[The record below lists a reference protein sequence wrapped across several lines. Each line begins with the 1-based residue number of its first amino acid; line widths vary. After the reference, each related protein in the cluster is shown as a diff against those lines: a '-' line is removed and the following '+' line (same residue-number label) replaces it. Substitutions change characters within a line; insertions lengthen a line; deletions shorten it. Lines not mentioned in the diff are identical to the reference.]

1 MARGGHPDGE
11 RNKDA
16 FFELPTAEGADRVD
30 YLVPL
35 LGEIFVVTLFP
46 VCRSGRILE
55 LELFHPGILSFW
67 GIILRSHMC
76 ALRQGWKTT
85 ELA

>member
-16 FFELPTAEGADRVD
+16 FFELPTAEGADRID

-35 LGEIFVVTLFP
+35 MGEIFVVTLFP
-46 VCRSGRILE
+46 VCRGILE
-55 LELFHPGILSFW
+55 LEFFHLGIANVGEF
-67 GIILRSHMC
+67 
-76 ALRQGWKTT
+76 
-85 ELA
+85 

>member
-16 FFELPTAEGADRVD
+16 FFELPTAEGADCVD

-35 LGEIFVVTLFP
+35 LGDIVTLFP
-46 VCRSGRILE
+46 VCRGILE
-55 LELFHPGILSFW
+55 LELFHLGIV
-67 GIILRSHMC
+67 IL
-76 ALRQGWKTT
+76 G
-85 ELA
+85 EF